1 MAEIKRIKRD
11 PVSQVNKKSNQDQYK
26 ANKAVE
32 DAQAALE
39 KRDLE
44 KTKEA
49 LDKGVALLQERQK
62 VILLAD
68 KSPFGWNTVLEYKH
82 HDLADDEED
91 EKKIYRFIE
100 RNRGRPEQLSHPPDA
115 QFSNDEDLFLPFKP
129 SLPSSQLPSC
139 RIFSH
144 MLISSNPSKNMLLV
158 FVLRVEN
165 LATGELGVPFCS
177 RRMPCS
183 LPSDSPTL
191 SLTRISTFTQ
201 WINHRPLI

>member
-1 MAEIKRIKRD
+1 MVSQQMAEIKRIKRD

-39 KRDLE
+39 KRNLE

-100 RNRGRPEQLSHPPDA
+100 RNRGRPEQ
-115 QFSNDEDLFLPFKP
+115 
-129 SLPSSQLPSC
+129 
-139 RIFSH
+139 
-144 MLISSNPSKNMLLV
+144 
-158 FVLRVEN
+158 
-165 LATGELGVPFCS
+165 
-177 RRMPCS
+177 
-183 LPSDSPTL
+183 
-191 SLTRISTFTQ
+191 
-201 WINHRPLI
+201 

>member
-49 LDKGVALLQERQK
+49 LDKGMALLQERQK

-68 KSPFGWNTVLEYKH
+68 QSPFGGNTALEYKH
-82 HDLADDEED
+82 HYLADDEED

-100 RNRGRPEQLSHPPDA
+100 RNRGRPEQ
-115 QFSNDEDLFLPFKP
+115 
-129 SLPSSQLPSC
+129 
-139 RIFSH
+139 
-144 MLISSNPSKNMLLV
+144 
-158 FVLRVEN
+158 
-165 LATGELGVPFCS
+165 
-177 RRMPCS
+177 
-183 LPSDSPTL
+183 
-191 SLTRISTFTQ
+191 
-201 WINHRPLI
+201 